1 MEARY
6 DNLSILSRWMKD
18 ILLAVIFLTRLPV
31 KLKEG
36 TESPKLAEVIW
47 AFPVVG
53 VVVGA
58 FASLV
63 MLIGFQLGLDPLVCG
78 LIAVAA
84 QALITGALHEDGLAD
99 VADGF
104 GGGNKVVDKLRIMR
118 DSCVGTYGVLAL
130 VFSVTF
136 RAGLIANMTTQTIA
150 VLALISAGAV
160 SRALVAL
167 AMNQL
172 EIVRTDGLATGAGKP
187 TNEATLVTLALGAA
201 IAFLLLGASGWIVLV
216 VTFGAAVMIGLFA
229 KRQIGGQTGDVLGT
243 VQQVT
248 EATVLLSM
256 VSVM

>member
-1 MEARY
+1 MKARHN
-6 DNLSILSRWMKD
+6 NLNIISRWMKD
-18 ILLAVIFLTRLPV
+18 VLLAVVFLTRLPV
-31 KLKEG
+31 KLGED

-47 AFPVVG
+47 TFPVVG
-53 VVVGA
+53 VFIGA
-58 FASLV
+58 LASFV
-63 MLIGFQLGLDPLVCG
+63 MLIGFRLGLDPLICG
-78 LIAVAA
+78 LLAVAA

-130 VFSVTF
+130 VFSVGI
-136 RAGLIANMTTQTIA
+136 RASLIASMTTQTIA

-172 EIVRTDGLATGAGKP
+172 EIVRADGLATGAGKP

-201 IAFLLLGASGWIVLV
+201 IAFLLLGASGWIVLL
-216 VTFGAAVMIGLFA
+216 VTFGAAVMVGLFA

-243 VQQVT
+243 IQQVT
-248 EATVLLSM
+248 EVTVLFSI
-256 VSVM
+256 VWVM